1 MRAWVDGMRTDELL
15 SQERQAWAELARAL
29 AMPPEVQVYR
39 LERLAGLVD
48 LRTVSKRVASA
59 RTFPTDTP
67 GS

>member
-39 LERLAGLVD
+39 LERLAGLD
-48 LRTVSKRVASA
+48 LRTASKRVASA
-59 RTFPTDTP
+59 RTFPTETP